1 MSVSQKMHERLLRL
15 DFFAARGKTLHHK
28 GVILMFW
35 DFFDDDLDWEDFAII
50 GGIGAL
56 IEEEEEE
63 ERRRRELE
71 EDSYPY

>member
-1 MSVSQKMHERLLRL
+1 
-15 DFFAARGKTLHHK
+15 
-28 GVILMFW
+28 MFW

-63 ERRRRELE
+63 RRRRELDEDLDDDLE
-71 EDSYPY
+71 EDSCPD